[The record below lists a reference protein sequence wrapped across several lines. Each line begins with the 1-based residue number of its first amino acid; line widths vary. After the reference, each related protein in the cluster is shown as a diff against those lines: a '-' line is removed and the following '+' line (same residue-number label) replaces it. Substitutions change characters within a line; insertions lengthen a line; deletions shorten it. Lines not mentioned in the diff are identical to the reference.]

1 VTGLAG
7 FHRQVK
13 NAARFAEIRSGGTL
27 LNEGGHM
34 DVSDARARYLAWIQ
48 DTKTLSPHTVRAYQG
63 DILSLER
70 AVRPRLRPNEC
81 EVRQISSDL
90 VIDFVSTELRLGAS
104 PSTVIRRCS
113 GLRGFFKWLSDS
125 GLIETD
131 PWSAVRLEI
140 RKNRSLPRAVAS
152 HDLHRLLSTLQR
164 SRAAATSDRSV
175 RNLSDRAT
183 LVGTVLLLVTGMR
196 VGELVS
202 LRLVDVDVEAR
213 TICVLGK
220 GRRERQVYLPEN
232 PLISLVKVY
241 VQDRASVSLAHDRL
255 LVSTTGAP
263 MSTAVM
269 RSRLTKA
276 GRDAA
281 VSVHLTPHMLRHSAA
296 TQLIEAGV
304 DIRFVQRLLGH
315 ASLSTTEIYTH
326 VSDAALRRVVGEA
339 DVLGRIHH

>member
-1 VTGLAG
+1 MVRYNSAA
-7 FHRQVK
+7 RVK
-13 NAARFAEIRSGGTL
+13 NAVRFAEIGPAEFL
-27 LNEGGHM
+27 KEGGPM
-34 DVSDARARYLAWIQ
+34 DVADARARYLTWIQ
-48 DTKTLSPHTVRAYQG
+48 DTKTLSPHTVRAYQC

-81 EVRQISSDL
+81 ELRQISSDV

-113 GLRGFFKWLSDS
+113 GLRGFFKWLSDN

-131 PWSAVRLEI
+131 PWSTVRLEI

-152 HDLHRLLSTLQR
+152 HDLHKLLSALQR
-164 SRAAATSDRSV
+164 LRDANTNDQSV

-196 VGELVS
+196 VGELVA
-202 LRLVDVDVEAR
+202 LRLLDVDVEAR

-220 GRRERQVYLPEN
+220 GRRERQVYLPDN
-232 PLISLVKVY
+232 PLVDLVKDY
-241 VQDRASVSLAHDRL
+241 FQDRAFVSLTHDRL
-255 LVSTTGAP
+255 LVSTNGAP
-263 MSTAVM
+263 MSTAAM

-276 GRDAA
+276 GRDASI
-281 VSVHLTPHMLRHSAA
+281 SVHLTPHMLRHSAA

-326 VSDAALRRVVGEA
+326 VSDVALRRAVGEA
-339 DVLGRIHH
+339 DILGRIDRR